1 MSFKEYDIVKDD
13 FANAGK
19 VSSDVKKIL
28 TGLHTP
34 ADVIRRV
41 SVACYEA
48 EINMI
53 IHSLGGKIYL
63 DIDDNSIQ
71 LIFADKGP
79 GIPDI
84 EKAKQKGWSTAS
96 DKAREWGFG
105 AGMGLFNIER
115 VADSFNLESKANSPT
130 TLTIKFNVS

>member
-1 MSFKEYDIVKDD
+1 MSFKEYEILKDD

-19 VSSDVKKIL
+19 VSSDIKKIL
-28 TGLHTP
+28 TGMHTP
-34 ADVIRRV
+34 PEIIRRV

-53 IHSLGGKIYL
+53 IHSLGGKVYFDL
-63 DIDDNSIQ
+63 NDDCIK
-71 LIFADKGP
+71 LVFADKGP
-79 GIPDI
+79 GIADI

-115 VADSFNLESKANSPT
+115 VADSFELASSANSPT
-130 TLTIKFNVS
+130 TLTIKFNIN